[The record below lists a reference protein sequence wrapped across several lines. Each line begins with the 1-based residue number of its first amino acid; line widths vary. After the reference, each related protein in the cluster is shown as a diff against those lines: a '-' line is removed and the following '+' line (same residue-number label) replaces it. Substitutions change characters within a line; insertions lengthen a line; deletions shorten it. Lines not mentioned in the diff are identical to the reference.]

1 MREPEPKSG
10 SRAPCVLVVEDDPLV
25 RVTICEGLRDAGLSV
40 VEAAS
45 ADEALSYLGAGQR
58 IDLVFTDVQ
67 MPGRLDGI
75 GLARQL
81 RARDPALPIVV
92 TSGTAV
98 LPADLGGALFL
109 PKPYDHRRVA
119 EIALQLTGPERR
131 EAE

>member
-1 MREPEPKSG
+1 
-10 SRAPCVLVVEDDPLV
+10 VVEDDTLV
-25 RVTICEGLRDAGLSV
+25 RVAICEDLREAGFSV

-58 IDLVFTDVQ
+58 IDLVFTDIQ

-75 GLARQL
+75 GLARRL
-81 RARDPALPIVV
+81 RARDPGLPVV
-92 TSGTAV
+92 LTSGNAAPPDDLDGAV
-98 LPADLGGALFL
+98 FL

-119 EIALQLTGPERR
+119 EIALELTGPQRR